1 MKKSNDS
8 VSLYQ
13 LGLLKLQRGFIKE
26 GIGLLEQ
33 SLTIDPDQS
42 RVLSDL
48 GAAYSMLEEP
58 TKALARYDRAI
69 ELDPSYPHTY
79 NNKGITLQ
87 RLNRLNEAIDSF
99 NQAININ
106 QFFAEAYNNR
116 GNALTKLNRLN
127 DAIEDYDEAINIK
140 INYIDAYNNRA
151 ITFLESKKFNEALED
166 FEKVIDLDSDFYH
179 ALGHLIHVKMNLC
192 DWSNF
197 EKLKNEF
204 IEKTRL
210 NKNISPPFLSLSL
223 VDSPEIQFDSASA
236 YISSLPT
243 FPKTKEIKKSK
254 SKREKIRIG
263 YFSADF
269 HDHATMHLIAEVLEQ
284 HDKKIF
290 DVFGFSY
297 GRHIED
303 QWNARARKSFKE
315 FIDVRNKSDKE
326 ISQLSKEMEI
336 DIAIDLKGFTTDER
350 AGIFMRKSAPIQIN
364 YLGYPGTMASPFM
377 DYIIADETLI
387 PKKLQQYYSEKIIYL
402 PNSYQANMAE
412 RAISKK
418 EFQRKEMGLPDN
430 AFVFAS
436 FNNSWKITPE
446 TFDSWMRILL
456 SAKGSVLWLLST
468 NSIQIKNLKN
478 EAELRGVNGDRLIF
492 ASFLPI
498 EEHLKRIQLAD
509 LFLDTFP
516 YNAHTTASDSLRM
529 GLPLIT
535 KTGNSFAS
543 RVAASLL
550 NAIDL
555 PELITATKEE
565 FELLAIDLA
574 NNHDKLLKI
583 KNRLLSNL
591 SVSPLFN
598 SKLFTQHL
606 ETAYKIIYNRYLD
619 NLPPDHLYLSN

>member
-58 TKALARYDRAI
+58 AKALARYDRAI

-99 NQAININ
+99 NQAIHIN

-116 GNALTKLNRLN
+116 GNALAKLNRLN
-127 DAIEDYDEAINIK
+127 EAIEDYDEAINIK
-140 INYIDAYNNRA
+140 NNYIDAYNNRA
-151 ITFLESKKFNEALED
+151 ITFLESKNFNEALED

-179 ALGHLIHVKMNLC
+179 ALGHLLHVKMNLC
-192 DWSNF
+192 DWNNF
-197 EKLKNEF
+197 EILKNEF

-223 VDSPEIQFDSASA
+223 IDSPEIQFNSARA
-236 YISSLPT
+236 YISSLSI
-243 FPKTKEIKKSK
+243 FPETKEIKKGK

-350 AGIFMRKSAPIQIN
+350 AGIFMHKSAPIQIN

-377 DYIIADETLI
+377 DYIIADATLI

-412 RAISKK
+412 RAASQK
-418 EFQRKEMGLPDN
+418 EFQRKEMGLPDE

-606 ETAYKIIYNRYLD
+606 ETAYKTIYKRYLD
-619 NLPPDHLYLSN
+619 DLPPDHIYISN

>member
-1 MKKSNDS
+1 
-8 VSLYQ
+8 
-13 LGLLKLQRGFIKE
+13 
-26 GIGLLEQ
+26 
-33 SLTIDPDQS
+33 
-42 RVLSDL
+42 VLSDL
-48 GAAYSMLEEP
+48 GAAYSMLKEP
-58 TKALARYDRAI
+58 AKALARYNRAV

-116 GNALTKLNRLN
+116 GNALAKLNRLN
-127 DAIEDYDEAINIK
+127 DAIEDYGEAINIK
-140 INYIDAYNNRA
+140 NNYIDAYNNRA

-166 FEKVIDLDSDFYH
+166 FEKVIHLDSDFYH

-192 DWSNF
+192 DWRNL
-197 EKLKNEF
+197 ENLKNEF
-204 IEKTRL
+204 VEKTRL
-210 NKNISPPFLSLSL
+210 NKPISPPFVSLSL
-223 VDSPEIQFDSASA
+223 IDSPQIQFDSSRIYAQNLSI
-236 YISSLPT
+236 YS
-243 FPKTKEIKKSK
+243 KTKKIKKTK
-254 SKREKIRIG
+254 SKKEKIRIG

-290 DVFGFSY
+290 DIFGFSY
-297 GRHIED
+297 GRHIKD
-303 QWNARARKSFKE
+303 QWNTRAIKSFKE

-350 AGIFMRKSAPIQIN
+350 AGIFMHKLAPIQIN
-364 YLGYPGTMASPFM
+364 YLGYPGSMASPFM
-377 DYIIADETLI
+377 DYIIADATLI

-412 RAISKK
+412 RVISKK
-418 EFQRKEMGLPDN
+418 EFQRKEMGLPDD

-446 TFDSWMRILL
+446 TFDGWMRILL
-456 SAKGSVLWLLST
+456 STKGSVLWLLST
-468 NSIQIKNLKN
+468 NSIQIKNLRN
-478 EAELRGVNGDRLIF
+478 EAELRGINANRLIF

-535 KTGNSFAS
+535 RTGNSFAS

-550 NAIDL
+550 SSINL
-555 PELITATKEE
+555 PDLITTTKED
-565 FELLAIDLA
+565 FETLAIDFA
-574 NNHDKLLKI
+574 INPQKLLHVR
-583 KNRLLSNL
+583 NRLLNNIKI
-591 SVSPLFN
+591 SPLFN
-598 SKLFTQHL
+598 SKLFTYHL
-606 ETAYKIIYNRYLD
+606 ESAYKIIYKRYSN
-619 NLPPDHLYLSN
+619 NLPPDHIYIE